1 MKLLGILI
9 TTLLLLAFV
18 CWLLKG
24 WWRHS
29 VVEDRDEQKKMLDNV
44 VKDGTP

>member
-1 MKLLGILI
+1 MKPLYILI

-18 CWLLKG
+18 CWLVKG
-24 WWRHS
+24 WWNHS
-29 VVEDRDEQKKMLDNV
+29 VVRDRDEQRKMLDNV